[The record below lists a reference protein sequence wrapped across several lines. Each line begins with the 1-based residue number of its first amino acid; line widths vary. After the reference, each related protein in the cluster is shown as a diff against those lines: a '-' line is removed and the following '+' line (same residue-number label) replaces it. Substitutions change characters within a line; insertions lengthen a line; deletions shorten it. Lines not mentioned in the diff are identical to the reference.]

1 MLRKIVVLL
10 LSLLSLTAIF
20 AEGVVEETSTPRFVA
35 STSWVAAI
43 AEIAGLDGV
52 DTVAPADLKHPPEY
66 EITPM
71 DVAKV
76 AKAEIFMYGGYEAMM
91 KTIAE
96 AAEVKEECKVQVR
109 TTNTLSNLT
118 LQVEKISKKAGTEAE
133 AKKRLGEFE
142 ALFQDARAKIKGN
155 GLDQIKV
162 WANSNQAEF
171 CNDLGLNVVDTF
183 GPGPLSS
190 DELLEA
196 KEAGYDLIID
206 NYHAVVTSPLS
217 EIVPSTPILIFTNFP
232 SSLEKNA
239 LYKVISG
246 NLEMLWNAFGI

>member
-133 AKKRLGEFE
+133 A
-142 ALFQDARAKIKGN
+142 
-155 GLDQIKV
+155 
-162 WANSNQAEF
+162 
-171 CNDLGLNVVDTF
+171 
-183 GPGPLSS
+183 
-190 DELLEA
+190 
-196 KEAGYDLIID
+196 
-206 NYHAVVTSPLS
+206 
-217 EIVPSTPILIFTNFP
+217 
-232 SSLEKNA
+232 
-239 LYKVISG
+239 
-246 NLEMLWNAFGI
+246 

>member
-20 AEGVVEETSTPRFVA
+20 AEGVVEETSTPRYVA

-142 ALFQDARAKIKGN
+142 ALFQDARA
-155 GLDQIKV
+155 
-162 WANSNQAEF
+162 
-171 CNDLGLNVVDTF
+171 
-183 GPGPLSS
+183 
-190 DELLEA
+190 
-196 KEAGYDLIID
+196 
-206 NYHAVVTSPLS
+206 
-217 EIVPSTPILIFTNFP
+217 
-232 SSLEKNA
+232 
-239 LYKVISG
+239 
-246 NLEMLWNAFGI
+246 

>member
-20 AEGVVEETSTPRFVA
+20 AEGVVEETSTPRYVA

-133 AKKRLGEFE
+133 AKK
-142 ALFQDARAKIKGN
+142 
-155 GLDQIKV
+155 
-162 WANSNQAEF
+162 
-171 CNDLGLNVVDTF
+171 
-183 GPGPLSS
+183 LS
-190 DELLEA
+190 
-196 KEAGYDLIID
+196 LIHI
-206 NYHAVVTSPLS
+206 
-217 EIVPSTPILIFTNFP
+217 
-232 SSLEKNA
+232 
-239 LYKVISG
+239 
-246 NLEMLWNAFGI
+246 

>member
-1 MLRKIVVLL
+1 
-10 LSLLSLTAIF
+10 
-20 AEGVVEETSTPRFVA
+20 
-35 STSWVAAI
+35 
-43 AEIAGLDGV
+43 
-52 DTVAPADLKHPPEY
+52 
-66 EITPM
+66 
-71 DVAKV
+71 
-76 AKAEIFMYGGYEAMM
+76 MM

-142 ALFQDARAKIKGN
+142 ALFQDARAKIKEN

-217 EIVPSTPILIFTNFP
+217 EIIPSTPILIFTNFP
-232 SSLEKNA
+232 SSLEKDA

>member
-1 MLRKIVVLL
+1 MLKRIVVLL

-20 AEGVVEETSTPRFVA
+20 AEGVVEETSTPRYVA

-118 LQVEKISKKAGTEAE
+118 LQVEKISKKAGTEA
-133 AKKRLGEFE
+133 
-142 ALFQDARAKIKGN
+142 
-155 GLDQIKV
+155 
-162 WANSNQAEF
+162 
-171 CNDLGLNVVDTF
+171 
-183 GPGPLSS
+183 
-190 DELLEA
+190 
-196 KEAGYDLIID
+196 
-206 NYHAVVTSPLS
+206 
-217 EIVPSTPILIFTNFP
+217 
-232 SSLEKNA
+232 
-239 LYKVISG
+239 
-246 NLEMLWNAFGI
+246 

>member
-20 AEGVVEETSTPRFVA
+20 AEGVVEETSTPRYVA

-142 ALFQDARAKIKGN
+142 ALFQDARAKIKEN
-155 GLDQIKV
+155 GK
-162 WANSNQAEF
+162 F
-171 CNDLGLNVVDTF
+171 
-183 GPGPLSS
+183 
-190 DELLEA
+190 
-196 KEAGYDLIID
+196 K
-206 NYHAVVTSPLS
+206 
-217 EIVPSTPILIFTNFP
+217 
-232 SSLEKNA
+232 
-239 LYKVISG
+239 SG
-246 NLEMLWNAFGI
+246 

>member
-142 ALFQDARAKIKGN
+142 ALFQDARAKIK
-155 GLDQIKV
+155 
-162 WANSNQAEF
+162 
-171 CNDLGLNVVDTF
+171 
-183 GPGPLSS
+183 
-190 DELLEA
+190 
-196 KEAGYDLIID
+196 
-206 NYHAVVTSPLS
+206 
-217 EIVPSTPILIFTNFP
+217 
-232 SSLEKNA
+232 EK
-239 LYKVISG
+239 
-246 NLEMLWNAFGI
+246 

>member
-118 LQVEKISKKAGTEAE
+118 LQVEKISKKAGT
-133 AKKRLGEFE
+133 
-142 ALFQDARAKIKGN
+142 
-155 GLDQIKV
+155 
-162 WANSNQAEF
+162 
-171 CNDLGLNVVDTF
+171 
-183 GPGPLSS
+183 
-190 DELLEA
+190 
-196 KEAGYDLIID
+196 
-206 NYHAVVTSPLS
+206 
-217 EIVPSTPILIFTNFP
+217 
-232 SSLEKNA
+232 
-239 LYKVISG
+239 
-246 NLEMLWNAFGI
+246 